1 MFAIEFIQK
10 QILYT
15 DKKLKTLLDI
25 KNSHVS
31 VIILFVL
38 LQDIRSFI
46 QTKFFV
52 CIEFKRYTFF
62 YIYKIL
68 QVSYF
73 NF

>member
-15 DKKLKTLLDI
+15 NKKLKTLLDI

-38 LQDIRSFI
+38 LQDIRGFI

-52 CIEFKRYTFF
+52 CIEFKTYTFF
-62 YIYKIL
+62 
-68 QVSYF
+68 
-73 NF
+73 